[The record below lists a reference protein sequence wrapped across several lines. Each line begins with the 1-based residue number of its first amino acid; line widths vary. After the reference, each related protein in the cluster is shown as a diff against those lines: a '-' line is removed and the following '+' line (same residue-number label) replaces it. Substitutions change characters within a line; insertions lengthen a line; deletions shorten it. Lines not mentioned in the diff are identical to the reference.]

1 MRALGL
7 ILGLAL
13 LAGCRKAPSLPPP
26 ADPAKAPSFIFQG
39 FEARASHLGAKVWE
53 AQAAKARVFRR
64 GEEAQAVPQP
74 GRKAQEQYGHS
85 GVRGDI
91 VFFWWQEK
99 DQSVVTQVVDFGQ
112 GVVHTTWTSPDRK
125 LTSFRGKVK
134 PLE

>member
-1 MRALGL
+1 MARSLSRRLGRP
-7 ILGLAL
+7 LAVAML
-13 LAGCRKAPSLPPP
+13 LWATPP
-26 ADPAKAPSFIFQG
+26 APGAADVLV
-39 FEARASHLGAKVWE
+39 HLGKSFLFDYGDLVIRVRYLTADRLEWE
-53 AQAAKARVFRR
+53 QVK
-64 GEEAQAVPQP
+64 GPEA